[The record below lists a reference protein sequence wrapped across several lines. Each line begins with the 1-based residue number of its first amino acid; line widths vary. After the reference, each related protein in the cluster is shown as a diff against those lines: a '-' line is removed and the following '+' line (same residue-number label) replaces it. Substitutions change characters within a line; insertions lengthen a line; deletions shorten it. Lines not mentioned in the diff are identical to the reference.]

1 MLRHKWLLFLTTTAL
16 LLPLALIL
24 IVKKIWK
31 IPEFASDEW
40 IATTEEKIIKVA
52 NNLPVASD
60 NSLMDDRLK
69 NVMGELIAQNRLAMQ
84 KQYRTALVI
93 GNAQYKLAA
102 ELANPINDATD
113 IANSLRKLGFEV
125 TLLKD
130 ADLRQMEQAIE
141 NFNRN
146 LRQGGTG
153 LFYFAGH
160 GTQVDGE
167 NYLIPIDARLEREQ
181 DVRYESLP
189 VGKLL
194 NVMEDASNDVNIII
208 LDACRNNPFGRKWRS
223 FQRGLAPPTQ
233 TVKGTLIAYATSPGK
248 TALDGEGRNSPY
260 TTALLQHMKTP
271 DLDVEQMFKQVRA
284 DVLKETRGKQTP
296 WESSSLVGSFA
307 FNAVGGNSNNVATS
321 VVKPSPVTT
330 ITTPVTT
337 PLPSPIT
344 SLVVTPSATLSPTS
358 ATRTAYFSKPP
369 SLLKAST
376 TYNRV
381 SEPGAVYYFTINLPE
396 NAGEPLQ
403 KITIQ
408 QREGLEYIRFQLDK
422 SVAFEGTESQEGQ
435 KIDLTD
441 ISSDQKT
448 QTVSIAFNPPISPG
462 KKITVGLKAMQN
474 PQSDGVYLFGVT
486 AFPKGEK
493 THSQFLGFGR
503 LHFYRRN

>member
-1 MLRHKWLLFLTTTAL
+1 MLRRKWLLLLTTTAL
-16 LLPLALIL
+16 LLPLASIL
-24 IVKKIWK
+24 IVKKSWK

-40 IATTEEKIIKVA
+40 IANTEEKIINVA

-60 NSLMDDRLK
+60 NSVMDDKLK

-84 KQYRTALVI
+84 KEYRTALVI
-93 GNAQYKLAA
+93 GNSKYKLAT
-102 ELANPINDATD
+102 ELANPTNDATD

-130 ADLRQMEQAIE
+130 ADLRQMEQAID

-153 LFYFAGH
+153 LFYYAGH

-260 TTALLQHMKTP
+260 TTALLQHLKTP
-271 DLDVEQMFKQVRA
+271 NLDVEQMFKQVRG
-284 DVLKETRGKQTP
+284 DVLKQTGGKQTP
-296 WESSSLVGSFA
+296 WESSSLVGSFV
-307 FNAVGGNSNNVATS
+307 FNAVGSNNVATS
-321 VVKPSPVTT
+321 VGKSSPLPTST
-330 ITTPVTT
+330 IPTTTPSA
-337 PLPSPIT
+337 SPIT
-344 SLVVTPSATLSPTS
+344 SLVITPSPTLSPTTG
-358 ATRTAYFSKPP
+358 TRTAYFTQPP

-381 SEPGAVYYFTINLPE
+381 SEPNAVYYFTINLPE

-435 KIDLTD
+435 KLELKD

-448 QTVSIAFNPPISPG
+448 QTVSIAFNPPVSPG
-462 KKITVGLKAMQN
+462 KKITIGLKARQN
-474 PQSDGVYLFGVT
+474 PQFDGVYLFGVT
-486 AFPKGEK
+486 AFPQGEK
-493 THSQFLGFGR
+493 SHSQFLGFGR